1 MALTKRQ
8 LADATRKAYVTA
20 IREYLEDA
28 LHEEVLQVGSNEL
41 AFPTVD
47 AGNNDIFITITVKV
61 PQGSRDGDPYD
72 GYAMAEDYAMRV
84 AERQRKAEASAK
96 KKKKE

>member
-8 LADATRKAYVTA
+8 LEDATRKAYVKA
-20 IREYLEDA
+20 IREYLEDT

-47 AGNNDIFITITVKV
+47 VGNNDIFITITVKV

-72 GYAMAEDYAMRV
+72 GYAMAEDYALRV
-84 AERQRKAEASAK
+84 AARKRKAEASAK